1 MTQKSEL
8 TPKNDS
14 CPVEYADIP
23 AKETEVFTGPLT
35 DRSGVSSIE
44 KLVWEKLQ
52 NEALARGL
60 GWEMLCDIGV
70 NPNGAASC
78 NDIYNPHA
86 RNRRIVFTEDSL
98 RVKHAKRVSF
108 CIELDQWFKERWN
121 KGDASEEGIASDLV
135 RFIVTE
141 LDDLR
146 AQRAKSNIDS
156 DIVSWTVFIDA
167 CKSMAEKNG
176 LEFEYWTTLCPD
188 HVDDEVPNNMIKF
201 SKTYD
206 PPIKVNGENMTTKS
220 VTIDVYS
227 DSQFQDCFANH
238 TFNSGKA
245 ISRIATILY
254 DQLLSYYFARSEE
267 VRVIPDFFVEMF
279 QEHGVAAIQREAPVI
294 PKEWVEEYAKTDD
307 FRYLCEAAAQCCRSF
322 CDFLHKKL
330 DGEEEK

>member
-1 MTQKSEL
+1 
-8 TPKNDS
+8 
-14 CPVEYADIP
+14 
-23 AKETEVFTGPLT
+23 
-35 DRSGVSSIE
+35 
-44 KLVWEKLQ
+44 
-52 NEALARGL
+52 
-60 GWEMLCDIGV
+60 MLCDIGECYR
-70 NPNGAASC
+70 NGTNIYDPN
-78 NDIYNPHA
+78 A

-98 RVKHAKRVSF
+98 RVKHTKRVSF

-121 KGDASEEGIASDLV
+121 KGDASEEDIASDLV
-135 RFIVTE
+135 NYVVTE
-141 LDDLR
+141 LDALR
-146 AQRAKSNIDS
+146 AKRAKSNIDS

-188 HVDDEVPNNMIKF
+188 HVDDEVPNNVIKF

-206 PPIKVNGENMTTKS
+206 PPVKVNGENMTTKS

-238 TFNSGKA
+238 TFDSGKA

-267 VRVIPDFFVEMF
+267 VRAIPDFFVEMF

-294 PKEWVEEYAKTDD
+294 PKEWIGEYAKTDD

>member
-8 TPKNDS
+8 TPENES
-14 CPVEYADIP
+14 YPVEYADIP
-23 AKETEVFTGPLT
+23 SRET
-35 DRSGVSSIE
+35 DSGISLIQ
-44 KLVWEKLQ
+44 KLVFEKLQ
-52 NEALARGL
+52 KESSDRGL
-60 GWEMLCDIGV
+60 GWEMLCDIGECSG
-70 NPNGAASC
+70 NGSNIYDPNV
-78 NDIYNPHA
+78 
-86 RNRRIVFTEDSL
+86 RNRRIIFTEDSL
-98 RVKHAKRVSF
+98 RVKHTKRVSF
-108 CIELDQWFKERWN
+108 CIELDRWFKE
-121 KGDASEEGIASDLV
+121 KMSEIDITPASEEDISDDLV
-135 RFIVTE
+135 NYVVTE
-141 LDDLR
+141 LDALR
-146 AQRAKSNIDS
+146 AKRAKSNIDS

-238 TFNSGKA
+238 TFDSGKA

-254 DQLLSYYFARSEE
+254 DQLLSYFPEQCGE
-267 VRVIPDFFVEMF
+267 KKEIPDFFVQLF
-279 QEHGVAAIQREAPVI
+279 LEHGAAAIQREAPRI
-294 PKEWVEEYAKTDD
+294 PQEWIEEYAKTDD

-322 CDFLHKKL
+322 CDFLHGKL
-330 DGEEEK
+330 DSKEEK

>member
-14 CPVEYADIP
+14 YPVEYADIP
-23 AKETEVFTGPLT
+23 SREAIT
-35 DRSGVSSIE
+35 DSGISLIQ
-44 KLVWEKLQ
+44 KLVFEKLQ
-52 NEALARGL
+52 KESSDRGL
-60 GWEMLCDIGV
+60 GWEMLCDIGECSG
-70 NPNGAASC
+70 NGTNIYDPNV
-78 NDIYNPHA
+78 

-98 RVKHAKRVSF
+98 RVKHTKRVSF
-108 CIELDQWFKERWN
+108 CIELDWWFKERWN
-121 KGDASEEGIASDLV
+121 NEDPSKDRPSEEDIASDLV
-135 RFIVTE
+135 GYVITE
-141 LDDLR
+141 LDSLR
-146 AQRAKSNIDS
+146 AKRAKSNIDS

-167 CKSMAEKNG
+167 CKSMAKKNG

-188 HVDDEVPNNMIKF
+188 HVYDEVPNNVIKF

-206 PPIKVNGENMTTKS
+206 PPIKINGENMTTKS
-220 VTIDVYS
+220 VTIDIYS
-227 DSQFQDCFANH
+227 DSQFQDCFASH
-238 TFNSGKA
+238 TFDSGKA

-267 VRVIPDFFVEMF
+267 VRAIPDFFVEMF
-279 QEHGVAAIQREAPVI
+279 QEHGISVIRREAPVI
-294 PKEWVEEYAKTDD
+294 PKEWIEEYAKTDD